1 MFITETKRKGTY
13 YFEFQYCKYENPVC
27 GGKTDWT
34 IVEHWAEDSL
44 LMKADDFDEFLE
56 KYYKSILEV
65 ALLPNGDTGFDYC
78 GVNYYDA
85 DKTVDFLKK
94 AEILLEEKYGLLIP
108 WLSKAVKRKIG
119 FYILGL

>member
-1 MFITETKRKGTY
+1 MFITADNHKGTY
-13 YFEFQYCKYENPVC
+13 YFEFHYCKYEKPVC
-27 GGKTDWT
+27 DGKTDWA

-56 KYYKSILEV
+56 KYYKSILDC

-85 DKTVDFLKK
+85 DKTVEFLRK
-94 AEILLEEKYGLLIP
+94 AETLLEEKYSILIP
-108 WLSKAVKRKIG
+108 WLNEAVKRKIG
-119 FYILGL
+119 FYILGV

>member
-1 MFITETKRKGTY
+1 MFITEAERKGTY
-13 YFEFQYCKYENPVC
+13 YFEFHYCKYENPVC
-27 GGKTDWT
+27 DGKTDWV
-34 IVEHWAEDSL
+34 IVEHWAGDSL

-56 KYYKSILEV
+56 KYYKSILDV

-94 AEILLEEKYGLLIP
+94 AEILLEEKYSLLIP

>member
-1 MFITETKRKGTY
+1 MFITEAERKGTY
-13 YFEFQYCKYENPVC
+13 YFEFHYCKYENPVC
-27 GGKTDWT
+27 DGKTDWV

-44 LMKADDFDEFLE
+44 FMKADDFDEFLE
-56 KYYKSILEV
+56 KYYKSILDV

-94 AEILLEEKYGLLIP
+94 AEILLEEKYSLLIP

>member
-1 MFITETKRKGTY
+1 MFITEAERKGTY
-13 YFEFQYCKYENPVC
+13 YFEFHYCKYENPVC
-27 GGKTDWT
+27 DGKTDWI

-44 LMKADDFDEFLE
+44 LMKADDFDDFLE
-56 KYYKSILEV
+56 KYYKSILNG

-85 DKTVDFLKK
+85 DKTVEFLKK
-94 AEILLEEKYGLLIP
+94 AEPLLEEKYSQLIP
-108 WLSKAVKRKIG
+108 WLGEAVKRKIG

>member
-1 MFITETKRKGTY
+1 MFITEAERKGTY
-13 YFEFQYCKYENPVC
+13 YFEFHYCKYENPVC
-27 GGKTDWT
+27 DGKTDWV

-56 KYYKSILEV
+56 KYYKSILDV

-85 DKTVDFLKK
+85 DKTVEFLKK
-94 AEILLEEKYGLLIP
+94 AEILLEEKYSLLIP

>member
-1 MFITETKRKGTY
+1 MFITEDERKGTY
-13 YFEFQYCKYENPVC
+13 YFEFHYCKYENPVC
-27 GGKTDWT
+27 DGKTDWV

-56 KYYKSILEV
+56 KYYKSILDV

-94 AEILLEEKYGLLIP
+94 AEILLEEKYSLLIP

>member
-1 MFITETKRKGTY
+1 MFITEAERKGTY
-13 YFEFQYCKYENPVC
+13 YFEFHYCKYENPVC
-27 GGKTDWT
+27 DGKTDWV

-56 KYYKSILEV
+56 KYYKSILDV

-94 AEILLEEKYGLLIP
+94 AEILLEEKYSLLIP